1 MHLAKPCPCAGAF
14 YLLLA
19 IYTQSP
25 AFQQLLF
32 MLLADLPR
40 QSTLVFLI
48 RLKSLR
54 QSNLQPC
61 CSYLLLK
68 FNIWNIQGRR
78 TGFCQA
84 EKVPCLCVTQTL
96 TLRREWGWE
105 NELLLCCAPQSI
117 TAKWRYYTH
126 RIRIQLTAKPLVAL
140 FTFFCWLWYF
150 HFTQKTLPWTSC
162 FFLGF
167 CAFSF
172 VPSPL
177 MTCNLCSALPFP
189 ISCFPGKTKGMTDKF
204 TLNYEEF
211 GRFQSDSKNRFQPI
225 PNNSCP
231 RLWKHPINTN

>member
-1 MHLAKPCPCAGAF
+1 MHLAKPCPCARAF

-54 QSNLQPC
+54 QSNLQPR

-105 NELLLCCAPQSI
+105 NELLLCCAPVYRSKMKILHTWNQNSVNCKATCSI
-117 TAKWRYYTH
+117 IHFFLLTLILPLHPKDFALDLLFLPGLLCIFSCSISSH
-126 RIRIQLTAKPLVAL
+126 DLQLTFSSSLSNKL
-140 FTFFCWLWYF
+140 FPRENKRHDWQIHFQLWRI
-150 HFTQKTLPWTSC
+150 W
-162 FFLGF
+162 
-167 CAFSF
+167 
-172 VPSPL
+172 
-177 MTCNLCSALPFP
+177 
-189 ISCFPGKTKGMTDKF
+189 
-204 TLNYEEF
+204 
-211 GRFQSDSKNRFQPI
+211 
-225 PNNSCP
+225 
-231 RLWKHPINTN
+231 

>member
-78 TGFCQA
+78 IGFCQA

-96 TLRREWGWE
+96 TEKRVRMGEWTAPVLCSTVYHSKMKILHAQNQNSVNCKATCSIIHFFLLTLTLPLHPKDFALDLLFLPG
-105 NELLLCCAPQSI
+105 LLCTFSCSI
-117 TAKWRYYTH
+117 SSH
-126 RIRIQLTAKPLVAL
+126 DLQLTFSSSLSNKL
-140 FTFFCWLWYF
+140 FPRENKRHDWQIHFQLWRI
-150 HFTQKTLPWTSC
+150 W
-162 FFLGF
+162 
-167 CAFSF
+167 
-172 VPSPL
+172 
-177 MTCNLCSALPFP
+177 
-189 ISCFPGKTKGMTDKF
+189 
-204 TLNYEEF
+204 
-211 GRFQSDSKNRFQPI
+211 
-225 PNNSCP
+225 
-231 RLWKHPINTN
+231 